1 MIGKRWR
8 SWYSMR
14 LIVNHVN
21 GSLPNCD
28 DVMMCSDFCCDD
40 LKKNMRSF
48 WRLTHLK
55 CIHMFFVDA
64 EVIEKNT
71 SESNKIR
78 KNPLKTVDGYTHA
91 QDHLIFASQ
100 FFFREVIWCAC
111 IESKNIF
118 AVFGFNRICTTE
130 LYFKRSFIVHDT
142 EFFIISDC
150 GSGLQL
156 FLILFNDINEKRL
169 IRACWAWLMLSS
181 RSIRFYFEISET
193 RLKVNHCSVTGKFRA
208 ITSRHWWLLA

>member
-1 MIGKRWR
+1 MWWDHLFRFLLWWFKEKHAIILASHTSQVYPHAFCGCKKWSKKTLRKAIKFARIRWR
-8 SWYSMR
+8 PWMGTRTLRIISFLR
-14 LIVNHVN
+14 
-21 GSLPNCD
+21 
-28 DVMMCSDFCCDD
+28 
-40 LKKNMRSF
+40 RSF
-48 WRLTHLK
+48 
-55 CIHMFFVDA
+55 F
-64 EVIEKNT
+64 
-71 SESNKIR
+71 
-78 KNPLKTVDGYTHA
+78 Y
-91 QDHLIFASQ
+91 
-100 FFFREVIWCAC
+100 REVIWCAC

>member
-28 DVMMCSDFCCDD
+28 DVMRSSVQISVVMIWRKTCDHFGVSHISSVSTCF
-40 LKKNMRSF
+40 LWMQK
-48 WRLTHLK
+48 
-55 CIHMFFVDA
+55 
-64 EVIEKNT
+64 VIEKNT

-78 KNPLKTVDGYTHA
+78 KNPLKTVDGYTYA

-142 EFFIISDC
+142 EFFFISDC

-156 FLILFNDINEKRL
+156 FLILFNDIRKTFDKGLLSLVNAVKSVDPILFWNFRNEAQGESL
-169 IRACWAWLMLSS
+169 FSDW
-181 RSIRFYFEISET
+181 EI
-193 RLKVNHCSVTGKFRA
+193 
-208 ITSRHWWLLA
+208 